1 MTKPRLLVLAAFCTL
16 ILMFPIL
23 AFAQKNDKDAKPM
36 PFDQDKAIHHFYLLK
51 NGGAVEVSAKD
62 PGDKTT
68 IDAIQ
73 KHLEM
78 QAKQFEKGNF
88 DAPTAEH
95 GKVPDG
101 VNTIKKLR
109 KEITFEVM
117 QMDSGAA
124 LRMFTVNTQAR
135 QAIQDFLR
143 FQIEEHHTGD
153 TTEVQ

>member
-1 MTKPRLLVLAAFCTL
+1 MRNSRLFVLSAFCTVIL
-16 ILMFPIL
+16 IFPFL
-23 AFAQKNDKDAKPM
+23 AFAQKNDKDARPM
-36 PFDQDKAIHHFYLLK
+36 PFDQDKTVHHFYLLK

-62 PGDKTT
+62 PADKTT

-73 KHLEM
+73 KHLDM
-78 QAKQFEKGNF
+78 QAKLFERGNF
-88 DAPTAEH
+88 DAPIAEH

-124 LRMFTVNTQAR
+124 LRMFSVNIQAR
-135 QAIQDFLR
+135 QAIQDFLK
-143 FQIEEHHTGD
+143 FQIQEHHTGD
-153 TTEVQ
+153 PTEVQ

>member
-1 MTKPRLLVLAAFCTL
+1 MRKTRPLVLAAICTL
-16 ILMFPIL
+16 LLTIPCIAL
-23 AFAQKNDKDAKPM
+23 AQKNDKDPKPM
-36 PFDQDKAIHHFYLLK
+36 PFDEDKAVHHFYLLK

-68 IDAIQ
+68 VTAIQ

-78 QAKQFEKGNF
+78 QAKLFEKGNF
-88 DAPTAEH
+88 DAPIAEH

-117 QMDSGAA
+117 EMDAGAA
-124 LRMFTVNTQAR
+124 LRMFSVNNQAR
-135 QAIQDFLR
+135 QAIQDFLK
-143 FQIEEHHTGD
+143 FQIQEHHTGD
-153 TTEVQ
+153 PTEVQ

>member
-1 MTKPRLLVLAAFCTL
+1 MRKSRLFVIAALFTLLAVPFVAL
-16 ILMFPIL
+16 
-23 AFAQKNDKDAKPM
+23 AQKNDKDPKPT
-36 PFDQDKAIHHFYLLK
+36 PIDQDKAIHHFYLLK

-62 PGDKTT
+62 PSDKPT

-73 KHLEM
+73 KNLET
-78 QAKQFEKGNF
+78 QAKLFEKGNF
-88 DAPTAEH
+88 DAPIAEH
-95 GKVPDG
+95 GKLPDG

-135 QAIQDFLR
+135 QAIQDYLK
-143 FQIEEHHTGD
+143 FQIEERHTGD
-153 TTEVQ
+153 PTEVQ